1 MRAIP
6 GQFVT
11 LTVAAKL
18 DTETVRGQWSTADG
32 TNEERPCKFSNTIL
46 APSGPHVESHGC
58 SDKATTSEIPSG
70 IWKRDI
76 IYNLWDPSWSSSVS
90 IVTRLRAERPG
101 FNSRQ
106 GNGLILFATASRQA
120 LGPTQSRIQCVL
132 GALSPGIKRLAREAD
147 QSPPSSAENKN
158 AWSYAST
165 LTYVF
170 MSWCL
175 VK

>member
-1 MRAIP
+1 VGM
-6 GQFVT
+6 
-11 LTVAAKL
+11 
-18 DTETVRGQWSTADG
+18 
-32 TNEERPCKFSNTIL
+32 
-46 APSGPHVESHGC
+46 
-58 SDKATTSEIPSG
+58 
-70 IWKRDI
+70 
-76 IYNLWDPSWSSSVS
+76 
-90 IVTRLRAERPG
+90 
-101 FNSRQ
+101 
-106 GNGLILFATASRQA
+106 
-120 LGPTQSRIQCVL
+120 